1 MSIIKNFRSY
11 LLEDSFSM
19 HLHKDKI
26 NILNYENIDHISEK
40 EISINYDEG
49 LIIIKGEDLV
59 LLKMLDDELL
69 ISGKIKNIEL
79 R

>member
-1 MSIIKNFRSY
+1 MSNDESLQNGKAIPPVAIIQSV
-11 LLEDSFSM
+11 L
-19 HLHKDKI
+19 I
-26 NILNYENIDHISEK
+26 ENIDHISEK